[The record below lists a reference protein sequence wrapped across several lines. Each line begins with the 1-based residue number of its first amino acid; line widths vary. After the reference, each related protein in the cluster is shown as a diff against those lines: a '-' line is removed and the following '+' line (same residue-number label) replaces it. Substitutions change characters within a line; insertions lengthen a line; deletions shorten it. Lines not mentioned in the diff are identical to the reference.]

1 MRNQQDT
8 MRESKKKH
16 FRETPAVD
24 EASGPR
30 DLDLELALE
39 MTARER
45 VNRLYQT
52 PGGPLIG
59 LLRET
64 CADRG
69 MTLKEMAEE
78 LGVTYGYLSHLTTGF
93 RDISVI
99 STSFARACSAY
110 LGIPLIA
117 VRVLAGQITAE
128 DFIAP
133 QLSRKELLRRGIRKV
148 MDDPET
154 RHLVTPVLWDADLQ
168 VQEAF
173 LTLYNDLSG
182 SDLFGYEQIPE
193 AIRWLQWSVIVH
205 DENRLRAQEDAGDDE
220 GKSGE

>member
-1 MRNQQDT
+1 MDS
-8 MRESKKKH
+8 SKKKH
-16 FRETPAVD
+16 FRETSPAD
-24 EASGPR
+24 ETSGPR
-30 DLDLELALE
+30 DMDLELALE

-45 VNRLYQT
+45 VNRLYQS

-64 CADRG
+64 CAERG

-78 LGVTYGYLSHLTTGF
+78 LGVTYGYLAHLTTGF

-99 STSFARACSAY
+99 STSFAKACSVY

-128 DFIAP
+128 DFISP

-148 MDDPET
+148 MDDPES
-154 RHLVTPVLWDADLQ
+154 RHLVTPELWDADLK

-193 AIRWLQWSVIVH
+193 AIRWLQWTVIVH
-205 DENRLRAQEDAGDDE
+205 DENKQRAQDDAEDSDT
-220 GKSGE
+220 